1 MDLIFVIILGGLW
14 GSFANVCIYRLPMG
28 KGVVSGRSF
37 CPNCKKL
44 ITWKDNIP
52 IISFLFLNGKCRSC
66 KKKISPKYLI
76 VELITIIYFLVV
88 YYLFGISISTLLFL
102 FLGLS
107 FVIIFFIDLKHFI
120 IPNVLTFSL
129 MIVGFVKSFDPNL
142 NPIFPNYI
150 NSLIGGIFGYLIIWS
165 IITFYNSISKLNR
178 KHDFFKN
185 IFRQKEGMGLGDAK
199 LLSAIGFWF
208 GWISIPFVIFLSSII
223 ALLFVIPSLIK
234 KSKKLSSQIPFGPYI
249 IIGTLIYLIFE
260 SNIQSI
266 IFY

>member
-1 MDLIFVIILGGLW
+1 MDLIFLIIIGGLW
-14 GSFANVCIYRLPMG
+14 GSFANVCIVRLPEN
-28 KGVVSGRSF
+28 KGVVSGRSN
-37 CPNCKKL
+37 CPKCKKQ
-44 ITWKDNIP
+44 INWYDNIP
-52 IISFLFLNGKCRSC
+52 IISYFILNGKCRKC
-66 KKKISPKYLI
+66 KKPILFQYVVVELLSIVSFVTIYLI
-76 VELITIIYFLVV
+76 YGFSFT
-88 YYLFGISISTLLFL
+88 TLLL
-102 FLGLS
+102 IILSLG
-107 FVIIFFIDLKHFI
+107 FIIIFFIDLKHFI

-142 NPIFPNYI
+142 NPIFPNFI
-150 NSLIGGIFGYLIIWS
+150 NSLIGGIFGYFVIWS
-165 IITFYNSISKLNR
+165 IIYFYKQVR
-178 KHDFFKN
+178 K
-185 IFRQKEGMGLGDAK
+185 KEGMGLGDAK